1 MNNSENF
8 TVEKGVLVKYNG
20 TAAAV
25 TIPDGIKKVGSRAFQ
40 ESPALR
46 SVTVPGSVK
55 SISDWA
61 FYKCPRLKTVNIS
74 EGTVNISET
83 AFRYCAALETVTVP
97 ASVKVI
103 RRDAFFDCKNVE
115 FYFSGRALAEVPEN
129 FRTIETIKGFA
140 HNYEKDG
147 EPAETVAAYAGFL
160 KKYMYESGF
169 GIVADDGALIR
180 LLIYQAV
187 LSAEEADVLISGI
200 KDGENVEER
209 AMLIE
214 YMNNLSFGTDE
225 FKNFENMLEENYV
238 PLEMALSEWRLDK
251 ADDGSFVLAAYIGDK
266 PLVYCPSKIGDTV
279 VSALGEAAFSGH
291 MCKKANDI
299 TSVILPEGI
308 REIPA
313 GAFSGCGRLESV
325 IIPDSVTEIRDGA
338 FGYCYSLKSVNIP
351 EGVTCIG
358 ERAFTECLSLERIF
372 IPDSVKN
379 IGINAF
385 LNCDSLEEITV
396 GSRGLNIAGNAFHGC
411 GRLD

>member
-1 MNNSENF
+1 MNNPEDF
-8 TVEKGVLVKYNG
+8 TVKKGVLIKYNG

-25 TIPDGIKKVGSRAFQ
+25 TIPDGIKRVGSRAFQ
-40 ESPALR
+40 ESPTLR

-55 SISDWA
+55 SISEWA
-61 FYKCPRLKTVNIS
+61 FYKCPHLKTVNIC
-74 EGTVNISET
+74 EGTVNISVT
-83 AFRYCAALETVTVP
+83 AFRYCAALESVTVP

-103 RRDAFFDCKNVE
+103 RREAFFGSKNVE
-115 FYFSGRALAEVPEN
+115 FYFSGRALSEVPEG
-129 FRTIETIKGFA
+129 FRGIETIRGFA
-140 HNYEKDG
+140 HNYEKNG
-147 EPAETVAAYAGFL
+147 EPAETAAAYAGFL

-169 GIVADDGALIR
+169 GAAAGDGALIR

-187 LSAEEADVLISGI
+187 LTAEEANVMISSI
-200 KDGENVEER
+200 RDGVNAEER

-214 YMNNLSFGTDE
+214 YMNNLSFGTEEIDE
-225 FKNFENMLEENYV
+225 LENMLEENSL
-238 PLEMALSEWRLDK
+238 PLELALREWRLDK

-266 PLVYCPSKIGDTV
+266 TEIYCPSKIGDTA

-291 MCKKANDI
+291 MCKKASDI

-325 IIPDSVTEIRDGA
+325 IIPDGVTEIRDGA
-338 FGYCYSLKSVNIP
+338 FGYCYSLKSVEIP
-351 EGVTCIG
+351 EGVTGIG